1 MRRINFKKTATFITY
16 SFFLL
21 FNFPNFA
28 QEGGNNIKNY
38 DSAKKW
44 RFGGG
49 FGLGIGSG
57 YTDVMLAPSALY
69 DVNPYLSLGVGI
81 QGSYINSKNRSFY
94 INSISEYSSWIYGGS
109 LIAISN
115 PIPELQLSVELEQLR
130 VNNIYTYKDKDLS
143 KDHHDF
149 WNTALFLGA
158 GYNSGSVTVGVR
170 YNVLY
175 KSKDMVYGS
184 PFMPFIRVYF

>member
-1 MRRINFKKTATFITY
+1 MRLINFKKIASFIIY

-21 FNFPNFA
+21 LYFPNFA
-28 QEGGNNIKNY
+28 QENRNNIENY

-57 YTDVMLAPSALY
+57 YTDIMLAPSAIY
-69 DVNPYLSLGVGI
+69 DVNQFLSVGAGL

-94 INSISEYSSWIYGGS
+94 ISSVSEYTSWIYGGS
-109 LIAISN
+109 LIALSN

-130 VNNIYTYKDKDLS
+130 VNNRYTNKDLT
-143 KDHHDF
+143 KTDHNF

-158 GYNSGSVTVGVR
+158 GYSSGPATVGIR

-175 KSKDMVYGS
+175 NSKDMVYGS